1 VSRTTLSAGL
11 SDAQPETALDVFGA
25 TDALAAGDGLEFRH
39 PLEQRARW
47 YGDGPTRED
56 GR

>member
-1 VSRTTLSAGL
+1 
-11 SDAQPETALDVFGA
+11 VFGA